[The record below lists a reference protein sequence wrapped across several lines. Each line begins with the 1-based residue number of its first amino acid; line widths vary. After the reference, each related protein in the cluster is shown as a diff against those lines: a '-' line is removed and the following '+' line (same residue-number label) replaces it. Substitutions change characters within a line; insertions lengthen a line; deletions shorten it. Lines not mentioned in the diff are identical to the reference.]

1 MDKKKGRGRPRKASK
16 REFAV
21 IVLLEEV
28 EAAKFQ
34 ALCITEGLTAS
45 SMGRKLFNMATTAA
59 FAEGK

>member
-21 IVLLEEV
+21 LVLLEEV

-45 SMGRKLFNMATTAA
+45 SMGRKLINMATKLA
-59 FAEGK
+59 FPEEK